1 VNRLSFNRERIIP
14 FHISI
19 LYGVYTIIDGI
30 VFLLSTGYVD
40 SKLAI
45 GLSLRYSTKRK
56 D

>member
-1 VNRLSFNRERIIP
+1 MNRLSFNKKRIFP
-14 FHISI
+14 LHISV

-45 GLSLRYSTKRK
+45 GLALSYSTKRK